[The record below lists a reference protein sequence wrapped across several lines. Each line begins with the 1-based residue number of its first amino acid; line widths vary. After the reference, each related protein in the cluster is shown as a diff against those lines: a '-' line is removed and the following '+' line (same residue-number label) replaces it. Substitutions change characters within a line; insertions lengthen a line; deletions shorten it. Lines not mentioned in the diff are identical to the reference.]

1 MAEREREKTG
11 GWAQFD
17 WLLDGGSFKAQPIE
31 FWLLCFNRKLTNV
44 SAQIYL
50 SFVRY
55 CVNKNISIKKL
66 TRHK

>member
-17 WLLDGGSFKAQPIE
+17 WLLGGGSFKAQPIE
-31 FWLLCFNRKLTNV
+31 FWLFCFNRKLTDV

-50 SFVRY
+50 SL
-55 CVNKNISIKKL
+55 C
-66 TRHK
+66 